1 MIQFT
6 SFRELIQGLLRQSI
20 LAVEGATVVGF
31 RAEEDLKST
40 AIFDR
45 LLRDELSGNCFAGGL
60 TQHLKL
66 ESRD

>member
-20 LAVEGATVVGF
+20 LAVDAATVAGF
-31 RAEEDLKST
+31 RAEEQLNSR
-40 AIFDR
+40 AIFAR
-45 LLRDELSGNCFAGGL
+45 LLRDELGGDCFAGGL

-66 ESRD
+66 EARD